1 MIVSVEQRKDE
12 RFAARELSKGELY
25 HPNSGQYLR
34 VKSVR
39 DVSIDGIGLMVDAFL
54 EQGEKIRLGFKY
66 GRSHIQMYGRVI
78 WCSPAPSEL
87 SEGDSTL
94 FMLGV
99 SL

>member
-1 MIVSVEQRKDE
+1 MIVSAEQRKDE

-78 WCSPAPSEL
+78 WCAPAASEL
-87 SEGDSTL
+87 SEDEASL

-99 SL
+99 RL

>member
-1 MIVSVEQRKDE
+1 MSAEQRKGE
-12 RFAARELSKGELY
+12 RFPARELSKGELY
-25 HPNSGQYLR
+25 HPNSGQYLS

-39 DVSIDGIGLMVDAFL
+39 DVSIDGMGLMVDTFL

-66 GRSHIQMYGRVI
+66 GRSHIQMYGRVV
-78 WCSPAPSEL
+78 WCTPAGGERAEDNPA
-87 SEGDSTL
+87 L

>member
-1 MIVSVEQRKDE
+1 MAVEQRKDE

-25 HPNSGQYLR
+25 HPNSGHYLK
-34 VKSVR
+34 VKNVR
-39 DVSIDGIGLMVDAFL
+39 DVSIDGIGLIVDAFL

-66 GRSHIQMYGRVI
+66 GRSHIQMYGFVV
-78 WCSPAPSEL
+78 WCAPDVDGLAEGESPAS
-87 SEGDSTL
+87 